1 MLNTKHANLG
11 DVIKPNRIKEIDAI
25 PILKV
30 LYQTKYSL
38 PALEIFSGINSVL
51 QI

>member
-11 DVIKPNRIKEIDAI
+11 DVIKPNRIDAI

-30 LYQTKYSL
+30 LYQTKYSF